1 MRTWIF
7 VALLLCAPL
16 FVAPAFAGDAETA
29 AMAPVHQFI
38 GDVNKGDMKAAAAT
52 FASDASIIDEFAPY
66 HWQGNDA
73 FAQWGA
79 DFDTMAK
86 VNGIS
91 DMVLT
96 LEPPRHV
103 HVTGDRGYAVVPA
116 LIVSRHNGK
125 TARERGTFTFALT
138 NTAMGWRIAAWA
150 WATR

>member
-1 MRTWIF
+1 MRTRIYA
-7 VALLLCAPL
+7 ALLLCAPL
-16 FVAPAFAGDAETA
+16 LIAPAIAGDAETA
-29 AMAPVHQFI
+29 AMAPVHRFI
-38 GDVNKGDMKAAAAT
+38 DSVDKGDMKAAAAT

-86 VNGIS
+86 AGGIS
-91 DMVLT
+91 GLVVT
-96 LEPPRHV
+96 LRPPRHV
-103 HVTGDRGYAVVPA
+103 NVTGDRGYAVVPA
-116 LIVSRHNGK
+116 LIVSRQNGK
-125 TARERGTFTFALT
+125 KMRERGTFTFALT